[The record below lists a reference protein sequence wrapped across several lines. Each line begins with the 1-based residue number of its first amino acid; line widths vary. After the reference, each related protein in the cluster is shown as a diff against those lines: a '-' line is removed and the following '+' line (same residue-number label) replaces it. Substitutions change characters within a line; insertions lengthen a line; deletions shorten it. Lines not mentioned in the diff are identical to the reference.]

1 MPKLKGYQEFIDMPT
16 CPKCGAEVEK
26 GAEYCRSCGTRLIA
40 ETGKPLEKEGSVRER
55 DVCFGEGERRTDYSG
70 FVSFGI
76 LLLVVGITFL
86 ANPNLI
92 SDFRFWI
99 ETMTTRKTLSRP
111 PQGLIDSAALFF
123 GLVAISNFVMVI
135 VRFFANERMRR
146 VLAGI
151 LSGVALALFSYF
163 IYLYGTHTFAWTM
176 VLAAEA
182 VTVGLLV
189 ILYSV
194 LRYLFPKKL

>member
-1 MPKLKGYQEFIDMPT
+1 MPT

-26 GAEYCRSCGTRLIA
+26 GVEYCRSCGTRLIT
-40 ETGKPLEKEGSVRER
+40 ETGRPLEKEGPARER
-55 DVCFGEGERRTDYSG
+55 EVCFGEGERRTDYSG
-70 FVSFGI
+70 LVSFGI
-76 LLLVVGITFL
+76 LLLVVGIIFL
-86 ANPNLI
+86 ANPSLI

-99 ETMTTRKTLSRP
+99 ETMTTRKSLLRP
-111 PQGLIDSAALFF
+111 PLALIDSAALFF
-123 GLVAISNFVMVI
+123 GLVAISNFVMVV
-135 VRFFANERMRR
+135 VRFFAHERMRR
-146 VLAGI
+146 VLADI

-194 LRYLFPKKL
+194 LRYLFPRKL

>member
-1 MPKLKGYQEFIDMPT
+1 MRMPT
-16 CPKCGAEVEK
+16 CPKCGAEAEK
-26 GAEYCRSCGTRLIA
+26 DDEFCRFCGTRLVA
-40 ETGKPLEKEGSVRER
+40 ETSKPLEKESYAQERE
-55 DVCFGEGERRTDYSG
+55 VCFGEGERRRDYSG
-70 FVSFGI
+70 LVSFGI
-76 LLLVVGITFL
+76 FLLIVGIIFL

-92 SDFRFWI
+92 SDFRLWI
-99 ETMTTRKTLSRP
+99 ERLTTEKTLSRP

-123 GLVAISNFVMVI
+123 GLIALFNFVMVG
-135 VRFFANERMRR
+135 VRFMANERMRR
-146 VLAGI
+146 VLADI

-163 IYLYGTHTFAWTM
+163 IYLYGTHAFAWQM

-182 VTVGLLV
+182 VTVGLLI